1 MQAHL
6 WAISNWHINFGF
18 PIRHLALAAAPQT
31 AKQRKPTRKSNAIGS
46 ATNVRPKRK
55 SRTLSIISATRSS
68 VRRVCWTLKYDG
80 SKSVRSRTSSGNSS
94 SNYSSSISNTSSNN
108 NNSNNNSSS
117 SSSSNNSSSNKAKRV
132 HPQHRRIHSSS
143 NNSSSSSNNS
153 SNNSSRSSSSNSNNS
168 SNNSSRSNSSS
179 NRSASNYSCNKA
191 LQHRSAPVDGLTR
204 RTHPSCK
211 HHRIARC
218 RPPFAAAPLSG
229 KFNTNANASRYRNQ
243 PNSRRP

>member
-55 SRTLSIISATRSS
+55 SRTLSIISATRSN

-80 SKSVRSRTSSGNSS
+80 SKNVRNRTSSDNSS
-94 SNYSSSISNTSSNN
+94 SNYSNSISSTSSNNSSNN
-108 NNSNNNSSS
+108 NNSNSSSSNSSSNSSNSSS
-117 SSSSNNSSSNKAKRV
+117 SSHNSSNNKAKRV
-132 HPQHRRIHSSS
+132 HLQHRRIHSSS
-143 NNSSSSSNNS
+143 SSSNNNSSRSSNNSRNNS
-153 SNNSSRSSSSNSNNS
+153 SNNSRSDSNC
-168 SNNSSRSNSSS
+168 
-179 NRSASNYSCNKA
+179 SCNKV
-191 LQHRSAPVDGLTR
+191 LQHRSAPVDGFTR